1 MAITLHH
8 HPLSRAANVV
18 WMLEEVGVDY
28 TLRFVDLRKGEQ
40 KAPEI
45 LALNPMGKL
54 PILVDG
60 EAVVTEAAAIALYLG
75 DRYGYGKLAPRVDD
89 PARAA
94 YLRWSMYA
102 PSVIEP
108 GALAHAA
115 KWEFRP
121 GHAGWGTQEAMLT
134 TMEHAIGK
142 GPFLLGEPFT
152 MADVIFGGTV
162 RWMLGAGSLEKRP
175 SFVDYVARLDARPA
189 YQRASAK
196 NAAVRAEHG
205 IG

>member
-40 KAPEI
+40 KAPEV

-115 KWEFRP
+115 KWDFRP
-121 GHAGWGTQEAMLT
+121 GQAGWGTQEAMLA
-134 TMEHAIGK
+134 TMEHAIGA

-175 SFVDYVARLDARPA
+175 AFVDYVARLDARPA